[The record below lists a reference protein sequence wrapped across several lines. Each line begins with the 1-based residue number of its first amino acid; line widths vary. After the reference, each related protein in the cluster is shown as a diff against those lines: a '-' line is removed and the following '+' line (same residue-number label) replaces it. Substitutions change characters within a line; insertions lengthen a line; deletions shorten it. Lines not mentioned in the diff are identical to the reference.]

1 MESMIKWSLHQLY
14 LNFKSLEL
22 LKIWSKI
29 FGEKDSVMLKW

>member
-29 FGEKDSVMLKW
+29 FGKKDSAKM